1 MSGVCALLP
10 WTAEEFQCICGVPKA
25 QLCTLREDGGA
36 VCSLLLSFGP
46 AVELIAVLQI
56 MLSPDARNTA
66 WVSFDG
72 RKRQEICHG
81 DRSDLSSDCVISKY
95 RKSWFMQLPH
105 SLASAKKVFGSEEG
119 SFYKPQHLLEHKLH
133 WKDFISNLS
142 SLDLPI
148 KAREMFRLCKHCM
161 LGKEGGHIFR
171 KLWEFSLQDKSQE
184 F

>member
-1 MSGVCALLP
+1 MVSVHCCHGQLRSSSASV
-10 WTAEEFQCICGVPKA
+10 EFQR
-25 QLCTLREDGGA
+25 LSCTLREDGGA

-95 RKSWFMQLPH
+95 RKS
-105 SLASAKKVFGSEEG
+105 
-119 SFYKPQHLLEHKLH
+119 
-133 WKDFISNLS
+133 
-142 SLDLPI
+142 
-148 KAREMFRLCKHCM
+148 
-161 LGKEGGHIFR
+161 
-171 KLWEFSLQDKSQE
+171 
-184 F
+184 

>member
-95 RKSWFMQLPH
+95 RKS
-105 SLASAKKVFGSEEG
+105 
-119 SFYKPQHLLEHKLH
+119 
-133 WKDFISNLS
+133 
-142 SLDLPI
+142 
-148 KAREMFRLCKHCM
+148 
-161 LGKEGGHIFR
+161 
-171 KLWEFSLQDKSQE
+171 
-184 F
+184 